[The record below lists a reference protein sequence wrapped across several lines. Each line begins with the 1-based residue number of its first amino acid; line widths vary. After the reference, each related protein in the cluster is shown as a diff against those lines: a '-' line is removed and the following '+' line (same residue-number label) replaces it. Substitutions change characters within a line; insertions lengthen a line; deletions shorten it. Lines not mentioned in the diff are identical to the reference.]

1 MQFHE
6 YGAQGKKTL
15 LVMHGMIC
23 DWRKFREIFMPLEQ
37 DFRVIYPAMDGC
49 YDGAPDFRSF
59 ADTCGE
65 IEQYIRE
72 QHGGRLDAVV
82 GVSQGATLMAILA
95 SRSGIVIEKAILD
108 GVYVAHQGKLCAL
121 LALRAFL
128 KMQKNGGKPSKAF
141 LKALP
146 LMGLDEGDLDE
157 FKLMYWNASHDSMKA
172 NLIENYTYRIP
183 IDFQIDHTK
192 IYLWCGSREPYAKKS
207 HEILKGHIA
216 DYDERIFAGCG
227 HGQKMIRETADY
239 LREIKTALSKGKS
252 A

>member
-6 YGAQGKKTL
+6 YGCNGEKTL
-15 LVMHGMIC
+15 LVMHGMLC
-23 DWRKFREIFMPLEQ
+23 DWRKFREIFRPLEQ

-59 ADTCGE
+59 AEACGE
-65 IEQYIRE
+65 IERYVKE
-72 QHGGRLDAVV
+72 HFGGRLDAVV
-82 GVSQGATLMAILA
+82 GVSQGATLMAVLA
-95 SRSGIVIEKAILD
+95 SRNGIAIDKAILD

-128 KMQKNGGKPSKAF
+128 RMQRNGGKPSKAF

-146 LMGLDEGDLDE
+146 LMGLDESDLDE
-157 FKLMYWNASHDSMKA
+157 FKLMYWSGTRESMKA

-183 IDFQIDHTK
+183 DIFRIDHTK
-192 IYLWCGSREPYAKKS
+192 VYLWCGSKEPYAKKS

-216 DYDERIFAGCG
+216 DYDEKVFDGYG
-227 HGQKMIRETADY
+227 HGQKMIRDTADY
-239 LREIKTALSKGKS
+239 LREIRRALL
-252 A
+252 

>member
-6 YGAQGKKTL
+6 YGDQGKKTL

-59 ADTCGE
+59 ADECNE
-65 IEQYIRE
+65 IERYVKK
-72 QHGGRLDAVV
+72 HFDGRLDAVV

-95 SRSGIVIEKAILD
+95 SRNVITIDKAILD
-108 GVYVAHQGKLCAL
+108 GVYVAHQGKLCAF

-128 KMQKNGGKPSKAF
+128 RMQKTGGRPSKAF

-146 LMGLDEGDLDE
+146 LMGLDESDLDE

-172 NLIENYTYRIP
+172 NLIENYTWHVPDDFRIN
-183 IDFQIDHTK
+183 HTK
-192 IYLWCGSREPYAKKS
+192 VYLWCGSREPYAKKS
-207 HEILKGHIA
+207 HAILKGHIA
-216 DYDERIFAGCG
+216 NYDEKIFDGYG
-227 HGQKMIRETADY
+227 HGQKMIRDTANY
-239 LREIKTALSKGKS
+239 LDEIRGNLS
-252 A
+252 

>member
-1 MQFHE
+1 MQFHVF
-6 YGAQGKKTL
+6 GDPNNKTL
-15 LVMHGMIC
+15 LIMHGMLC

-59 ADTCGE
+59 ADACGE
-65 IEQYIRE
+65 IERYVKE
-72 QHGGRLDAVV
+72 HLDGRLDAAV

-95 SRSGIVIEKAILD
+95 SRNAIILDKAILD

-141 LKALP
+141 IKMLP
-146 LMGLDEGDLDE
+146 LMGLDESDLEE
-157 FKLMYWNASHDSMKA
+157 FKLMYWGGTRESMKT

-183 IDFQIDHTK
+183 DDFRIDQTK
-192 IYLWCGSREPYAKKS
+192 MCLWCGSKEHYAKKS

-216 DYDERIFAGCG
+216 DYDEKIFDGCG
-227 HGQKMIRETADY
+227 HGQKRRCFSFALPICKPIR
-239 LREIKTALSKGKS
+239 I
-252 A
+252 

>member
-6 YGAQGKKTL
+6 FGDQGKKTL

-59 ADTCGE
+59 ADECNE
-65 IEQYIRE
+65 IERYVKK
-72 QHGGRLDAVV
+72 HFDGRLDAVA

-95 SRSGIVIEKAILD
+95 SRNVITIDKAILD
-108 GVYVAHQGKLCAL
+108 GVYVAHQGKLCAF

-128 KMQKNGGKPSKAF
+128 RMQKIGGRPSKAF

-146 LMGLDEGDLDE
+146 LMGLDESDLDE

-172 NLIENYTYRIP
+172 NLIENYTWHVP
-183 IDFQIDHTK
+183 DDFRIDHTK
-192 IYLWCGSREPYAKKS
+192 VYLWCGSREPYAKKS
-207 HEILKGHIA
+207 HAILKGHIA
-216 DYDERIFAGCG
+216 NYNEKIFDGYG
-227 HGQKMIRETADY
+227 HGQKMIRDTANY
-239 LREIKTALSKGKS
+239 LDEIRGNLS
-252 A
+252 